1 MVKKVIAVLAM
12 LASVAVIAG
21 CAQTGV
27 ERAVS
32 LPSDF
37 PVPDLGIEVWE
48 ADEEEAG
55 EESQGSAAGENA
67 TKPSGASSSS
77 SESSDT
83 ATGSA
88 GVAPPQ
94 QEPAH
99 EHSWVVHEAVY
110 QESPVYAERV
120 VCSCGQMYGNTGSW
134 DTHNQSLGFGE
145 SHSYSVRRVQ
155 VDTDT
160 VLVSEGYSSCA
171 CGAVK

>member
-1 MVKKVIAVLAM
+1 MVKKAFAVLAM
-12 LASVAVIAG
+12 LAAIAIFAG

-37 PVPDLGIEVWE
+37 PVPDLGIEVRE

-67 TKPSGASSSS
+67 TTPSGASNSS

-88 GVAPPQ
+88 SVAPPQ
-94 QEPAH
+94 QELAH

-110 QESPVYAERV
+110 QESPVYAERI
-120 VCSCGQMYGNTGSW
+120 VCSCGQMYSTQGEWSAH
-134 DTHNQSLGFGE
+134 DSSLGFGE